1 MYLHIGKDFIINSN
15 SIIAIFNIDY
25 VKNTKEYK
33 TLYKSLEEENSLIN
47 VNNDK
52 KSKAFILIE
61 EDKKQKAYI
70 TNVGVNTILKR
81 MI

>member
-1 MYLHIGKDFIINSN
+1 MYLHIGKDFIINGN

-33 TLYKSLEEENSLIN
+33 SLYKSLEEENAITIIC
-47 VNNDK
+47 DK
-52 KSKAFILIE
+52 KPKAFILTE
-61 EDKKQKAYI
+61 EKKKPKAYI
-70 TNVGVNTILKR
+70 TNVGVNTIVKR